1 MSLTLL
7 LPHTPALARPH
18 TPYPHTTY
26 ATQPLLPEQPPLI
39 RILLHHI
46 RCNRPRNAKLR
57 RTPAPKHH
65 PTTPLSRHAAKP
77 PRPHSP
83 TQLRTITTYL
93 SRTVENSLVIQVAYK
108 NGYSLTDL
116 FKPDLGV
123 NERVRTV
130 IRASLDDIGIDPE
143 LLASQTLLALY
154 VLLSSSEN
162 AQHIHQE
169 LASLLWNVLGNPAEG
184 ETPPEIYSRAAAMT
198 WAVICGLLSP

>member
-1 MSLTLL
+1 M
-7 LPHTPALARPH
+7 
-18 TPYPHTTY
+18 
-26 ATQPLLPEQPPLI
+26 
-39 RILLHHI
+39 
-46 RCNRPRNAKLR
+46 
-57 RTPAPKHH
+57 
-65 PTTPLSRHAAKP
+65 
-77 PRPHSP
+77 
-83 TQLRTITTYL
+83 TITTYL
-93 SRTVENSLVIQVAYK
+93 SRTVENSLVIQVAYKNGYKVAYK